1 MILRGLLLAAVALSY
16 ELAQDVIGEGTCS
29 LDKQEVT
36 HPGMCECNKECC
48 NGDESER
55 MAGGCPVD
63 VVVAIDMCLCT
74 NMTMTAYKRFGME
87 LINSLNTEFGISDDV
102 NSARLHIFQFME
114 DTHDVT
120 NFNTFTKGELI
131 SDVLR
136 MDYHQYHGKAT
147 NVRKAVQYGAKI
159 LQSSERVNAEPRQIF
174 VMVTNGYSD
183 EDLVSQRDV
192 EAELQGLQGV
202 PNLKTVFVARED
214 SSIAGDQNTHTNE
227 DVAKYFDQRESLG
240 SFLAPQQIVNDIN
253 CPAPPAPQME
263 RECMCTCDVPMG
275 CHGPEGPAGNDGRV
289 GASGQDGEP
298 GRPGN
303 DGPEGPMGD
312 VGEVGQPGPCGMPGH
327 AGEKGFPGE
336 DGVPG
341 LSGNSGPQ
349 GAQGP
354 PGKPGSAGQK
364 GEKGDAGFT
373 GEPGLNGVIG
383 EPGDSGQPGE
393 QGPQGGLD
401 QETLKWLVNKIFME
415 ELGAM
420 GITTPQT

>member
-1 MILRGLLLAAVALSY
+1 MG
-16 ELAQDVIGEGTCS
+16 
-29 LDKQEVT
+29 
-36 HPGMCECNKECC
+36 
-48 NGDESER
+48 
-55 MAGGCPVD
+55 
-63 VVVAIDMCLCT
+63 
-74 NMTMTAYKRFGME
+74 
-87 LINSLNTEFGISDDV
+87 
-102 NSARLHIFQFME
+102 HIFQFME

-120 NFNTFTKGELI
+120 TFNTFTKGELI

-159 LQSSERVNAEPRQIF
+159 LQSSSRVNAEPRQIF
-174 VMVTNGYSD
+174 VMITNGYSD

-253 CPAPPAPQME
+253 CPAPPAPKME

-275 CHGPEGPAGNDGRV
+275 CHGPEGPAGNDG
-289 GASGQDGEP
+289 
-298 GRPGN
+298 
-303 DGPEGPMGD
+303 PEGPMGD
-312 VGEVGQPGPCGMPGH
+312 VGPVGEPGPCGMPGH

-341 LSGNSGPQ
+341 ESGTAGPQ

-354 PGKPGSAGQK
+354 PGKPGPA
-364 GEKGDAGFT
+364 GEKGPNGDTGLT
-373 GEPGLNGVIG
+373 GEPGLDGVIG
-383 EPGDSGQPGE
+383 EPGDPGQHGD

>member
-1 MILRGLLLAAVALSY
+1 MNGFRARRESMPN
-16 ELAQDVIGEGTCS
+16 
-29 LDKQEVT
+29 LDKFSSWS
-36 HPGMCECNKECC
+36 P
-48 NGDESER
+48 
-55 MAGGCPVD
+55 
-63 VVVAIDMCLCT
+63 
-74 NMTMTAYKRFGME
+74 TA
-87 LINSLNTEFGISDDV
+87 TP
-102 NSARLHIFQFME
+102 
-114 DTHDVT
+114 T
-120 NFNTFTKGELI
+120 
-131 SDVLR
+131 
-136 MDYHQYHGKAT
+136 
-147 NVRKAVQYGAKI
+147 KI
-159 LQSSERVNAEPRQIF
+159 LSRKLLSSFFRSKLIYN
-174 VMVTNGYSD
+174 
-183 EDLVSQRDV
+183 SQRDV

-253 CPAPPAPQME
+253 CPAPPAPKME

-341 LSGNSGPQ
+341 MSGNSGPQ
-349 GAQGP
+349 GAQG
-354 PGKPGSAGQK
+354 
-364 GEKGDAGFT
+364 E
-373 GEPGLNGVIG
+373 
-383 EPGDSGQPGE
+383 
-393 QGPQGGLD
+393 
-401 QETLKWLVNKIFME
+401 
-415 ELGAM
+415 
-420 GITTPQT
+420 

>member
-48 NGDESER
+48 NGGDER
-55 MAGGCPVD
+55 MASGCPVD

-74 NMTMTAYKRFGME
+74 NMTMSAYKRFGME
-87 LINSLNTEFGISDDV
+87 LVNSLNTEFGISDDV

-120 NFNTFTKGELI
+120 TFNTFTKGELI

-159 LQSSERVNAEPRQIF
+159 LQSSSRVNAEPRQIF
-174 VMVTNGYSD
+174 VMITNGYSD

-253 CPAPPAPQME
+253 CPAPPAPKME

-289 GASGQDGEP
+289 GAPGENGEP
-298 GRPGN
+298 GRPGD

-312 VGEVGQPGPCGMPGH
+312 VGPVGEPGPCGMPGH

-341 LSGNSGPQ
+341 ESGTAGPQ

-354 PGKPGSAGQK
+354 PGKPGPAGEK
-364 GEKGDAGFT
+364 GEKGDTGLT
-373 GEPGLNGVIG
+373 GEPGLDGVIG
-383 EPGDSGQPGE
+383 EPGDPGQRGD